1 MSKVLVADDA
11 SFMRMIIRRIIEKE
25 GHEVIGEANN
35 GIVCVERY
43 KELMP
48 DFVTLDITMPEMDGI
63 TTLKSLLEYDPKANV
78 VMISALGEEH
88 LIREAI
94 AIGAKN
100 FIIKP
105 FQEAQVVTVL
115 RTLNLA

>member
-11 SFMRMIIRRIIEKE
+11 SFMRMIIRRILEKE

-35 GIVCVERY
+35 GAVCIERY
-43 KELMP
+43 KELTP
-48 DFVTLDITMPEMDGI
+48 DIVTLDITMPEMDGI
-63 TTLKSLLEYDPKANV
+63 TALKSLMEYDPNANV
-78 VMISALGEEH
+78 IMISALGEEH
-88 LIREAI
+88 MIREAI

-115 RTLNLA
+115 RKLNLA